1 MICPGS
7 GRIRRDKEEDD
18 WGLRPEDLSRAVAR
32 ALSPFPPLAFGR
44 PAEPKRKRNNR
55 QMCGICGEITF
66 NNDMANTARVD
77 RMAQAMAARGP
88 DAMGVTMRGRVAF
101 GHRRLKI
108 IDLSDLGAQPMTDAK
123 LGLTLVFNGCIYNYQ
138 DLRAE
143 LIGLGHDFAS
153 TSDTEVILKAF
164 AQWGTDCFS
173 RFQGMFAV
181 AIHEH
186 GSGRLHLARDR
197 FGIKPLYYA
206 EKGQRLAFASS
217 LPALLAGGDVDT
229 SIDPVALEHYMSWH
243 AVVPAPRTI
252 LNGVRKLPAAT
263 IRTIETDGSARD
275 ITWWEPDFNKSEE
288 DLARSEEEWN
298 EMVLEGLRTAVRRR
312 MVADVPVGVL
322 LSGGVDSSLIVGLLA
337 EEGQKDLATF
347 SIGFEEANGE
357 KGDEFQYSDLI
368 AAHYGTNHHQIFIPS
383 SELQQNLPGAIRAM
397 SEPMVSYDNIGFYLL
412 SREVSKHIKVVQ
424 SGQGADEVF
433 AGYHWY
439 PKMQGSSTPA
449 ADYAA
454 AFFDRTRAGM
464 TEAVNPSYLTSRDES
479 LAFVEAHFA
488 RPGADDPVDKAL
500 RLDTNVMLVDDPVK
514 RVDNHSMAWGLEAR
528 VPFLDHE
535 LVELAGRIPARH
547 KLAHGG
553 KGVLKEA
560 ARKVI
565 PSAVI
570 DRPKGYFPVPALK
583 YIQGDY
589 LNMVRDTLTS
599 SKARERGLFNPAYL
613 DKLFAAPTEHIT
625 PLRGSELWQVAL
637 LEMWLQAQEV

>member
-1 MICPGS
+1 
-7 GRIRRDKEEDD
+7 
-18 WGLRPEDLSRAVAR
+18 
-32 ALSPFPPLAFGR
+32 
-44 PAEPKRKRNNR
+44 
-55 QMCGICGEITF
+55 MCGICGEVVFGTEQA
-66 NNDMANTARVD
+66 DTARVD

-108 IDLSDLGAQPMTDAK
+108 IDLSDQGAQPMQDPQ
-123 LGLTLVFNGCIYNYQ
+123 LGLSLVFNGCIYNYQ
-138 DLRAE
+138 DLRKE
-143 LIGLGHDFAS
+143 LIEKGYSFFS
-153 TSDTEVILKAF
+153 TSDTEVILKAW
-164 AQWGTDCFS
+164 AEWGKDCFS
-173 RFQGMFAV
+173 RFHGMFAV

-186 GSGRLHLARDR
+186 DSGRLHLARDR
-197 FGIKPLYYA
+197 FGIKPLYFS
-206 EKGQRLAFASS
+206 ETNKRLAFASS
-217 LPALLAGGDVDT
+217 LPALLAGGHIDT
-229 SIDPVALEHYMSWH
+229 SIDKVALNHYMSWH

-252 LNGVRKLPAAT
+252 LNGVRKMPAAT
-263 IRTIETDGSARD
+263 VRSFEADGTSSDFTYWAPSFEKSSDDINRSADEWRD
-275 ITWWEPDFNKSEE
+275 
-288 DLARSEEEWN
+288 
-298 EMVLEGLRTAVRRR
+298 MVLDGLRTAVRRR

-337 EEGQKDLATF
+337 EEGQKGLATF

-368 AAHYGTNHHQIFIPS
+368 ADHYSTNHNKIFIPS
-383 SELQQNLPGAIRAM
+383 SELQSNLPGAIGAM

-439 PKMQGSSTPA
+439 PKLTGSNAPA
-449 ADYAA
+449 ADYAN
-454 AFFDRTRAGM
+454 AFFDRTEEQM
-464 TEAVNPSYLTSRDES
+464 TEAIAPEHRCARDES
-479 LAFVEAHFA
+479 LAFVEEHFKQL
-488 RPGADDPVDKAL
+488 GAEDPVDKAL

-535 LVELAGRIPARH
+535 LVELAGRIPAEH
-547 KLAHGG
+547 KLAHDG

-560 ARKVI
+560 ARLVV

-589 LNMVRDTLTS
+589 LDLVRDTLTNE
-599 SKARERGLFNPAYL
+599 KARSRGLFNTSYL
-613 DKLFAAPTEHIT
+613 EKLFADPTKYIT
-625 PLRGSELWQVAL
+625 KLRGSELWQVAL

>member
-1 MICPGS
+1 
-7 GRIRRDKEEDD
+7 
-18 WGLRPEDLSRAVAR
+18 
-32 ALSPFPPLAFGR
+32 
-44 PAEPKRKRNNR
+44 
-55 QMCGICGEITF
+55 MCGICGEVVFGTQ
-66 NNDMANTARVD
+66 DADTGRVD
-77 RMAQAMAARGP
+77 RMARAMAARGP
-88 DAMGVTMRGRVAF
+88 DAMGVTQKGRIAL
-101 GHRRLKI
+101 GHRRLRI
-108 IDLSDLGAQPMTDAK
+108 IDLSEQGAQPMHDPA
-123 LGLTLVFNGCIYNYQ
+123 LGLTLVFNGCIYNYKE
-138 DLRAE
+138 LREE
-143 LIGLGHDFAS
+143 LIGKGYSFFS

-164 AQWGTDCFS
+164 KEWGPECVS
-173 RFQGMFAV
+173 RFHGMFAF
-181 AIHEH
+181 AIHETD
-186 GSGRLHLARDR
+186 SGRLHLARDR
-197 FGIKPLYYA
+197 FGIKPLYYT
-206 EKGQRLAFASS
+206 EGNGRMAFASS
-217 LPALLAGGDVDT
+217 LPALLAGGGIDT
-229 SIDPVALEHYMSWH
+229 SIDRVALHHYMSWH

-263 IRTIETDGSARD
+263 FRTIEADGRKTDATYWAPTFER
-275 ITWWEPDFNKSEE
+275 TSEE
-288 DLARSEEEWN
+288 IDRSPEDWRD
-298 EMVLEGLRTAVRRR
+298 MVLESLRKAVRRR

-337 EEGQKDLATF
+337 EEGQQDLATF
-347 SIGFEEANGE
+347 SIGFEEAHGE

-368 AAHYGTNHHQIFIPS
+368 ASHYGTNHHQIFIPHAQ
-383 SELQQNLPGAIRAM
+383 LQENLPGAIAAM

-439 PKMQGSSTPA
+439 PKLAGSNTPA

-454 AFFDRTRAGM
+454 AFFDRTQEQMR
-464 TEAVNPSYLTSRDES
+464 EAVSPDYQCERDES
-479 LAFVEAHFA
+479 LALVEAHFA
-488 RPGADDPVDKAL
+488 QTGAQDPVDKAL
-500 RLDTNVMLVDDPVK
+500 RLDTNIMLVDDPVK

-547 KLAHGG
+547 KLAQGG

-565 PSAVI
+565 PPEVI

-589 LNMVRDTLTS
+589 LTMVRETLTNEA
-599 SKARERGLFNPAYL
+599 ARSRGLFNQGYL
-613 DKLFAAPTEHIT
+613 DKLFADPTQYIT
-625 PLRGSELWQVAL
+625 KLRGSELWQVAL